1 MDPHRLILTIAA
13 TAASGLALIFAAV
26 QLLL

>member
-1 MDPHRLILTIAA
+1 MNHQPLIVVLAA
-13 TAASGLALIFAAV
+13 TAAASFALIFAAV